1 MPCFWTDRAHHAPAG
16 VGCGWKCW
24 LFDSRIA
31 ANPRFTSRHVCT
43 LMLALASAT
52 DAASFMLSSASQ
64 TWKASESNNV
74 APIPVPAMPDRSC
87 FLIPEATSVNAWI
100 DAGEC
105 FGPSAASTIRMLLLR
120 CVGNEG
126 QSVRARGTWVQPK
139 STCSGI
145 EGRRAHAEQR
155 PAADWC
161 RGAIGTP
168 FELVNLPRRCAR

>member
-1 MPCFWTDRAHHAPAG
+1 
-16 VGCGWKCW
+16 
-24 LFDSRIA
+24 
-31 ANPRFTSRHVCT
+31 
-43 LMLALASAT
+43 MLALASAT

-126 QSVRARGTWVQPK
+126 QSVRARGTWVPPK
-139 STCSGI
+139 RTCSGI
-145 EGRRAHAEQR
+145 EGRRAHAEER

-161 RGAIGTP
+161 RRAIGTP
-168 FELVNLPRRCAR
+168 LELVKLPRGCARRDGVEPPSAGGPPGHSGSIVDFEFLNQTINQKSRAIDF